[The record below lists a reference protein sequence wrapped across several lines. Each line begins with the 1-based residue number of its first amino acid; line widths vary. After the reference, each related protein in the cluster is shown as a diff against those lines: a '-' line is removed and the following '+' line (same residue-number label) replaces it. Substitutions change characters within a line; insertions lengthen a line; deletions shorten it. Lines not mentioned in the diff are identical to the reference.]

1 MIKYCIII
9 ALGAGLL
16 ACSPHLN
23 TGYNAE
29 RISVVSANGRDVEMD
44 SLVAPYRRELAKE
57 MNRVIGSVAQ
67 DLSPERPNSLLGQW
81 VTDLTLQ
88 YGKDSLLA
96 GQTDE
101 PVICLLNTGGLRAS
115 LSKGPL
121 TVGDIYKIMPFD
133 NQIVALKLPVSQLSE
148 MAKYIT
154 QSGGEPIAGCVLE
167 NGSIRFT
174 QVEEEPTHFW
184 VITSDFLANGG
195 DKMLFLQK
203 AIERKTKGVLLRDL
217 LLIEASRQQKIDV
230 IFEKRI
236 RL

>member
-23 TGYNAE
+23 TGYKAE
-29 RISVVSANGRDVEMD
+29 RIVVQPVSGKDPAMD

-88 YGKDSLLA
+88 YGRDSLLA
-96 GQTDE
+96 GQTE
-101 PVICLLNTGGLRAS
+101 LPVICLMNTGGLRAS

-133 NQIVALKLPVSQLSE
+133 NQIVALKLPVEQLSE

-154 QSGGEPIAGCVLE
+154 QSGGEPIAGCILE
-167 NGSIRFT
+167 NGGIRFT
-174 QVEEEPTHFW
+174 DVVEEPIHFW

-203 AIERKTKGVLLRDL
+203 AVERKTRGTLLRDL
-217 LLIEASRQQKIDV
+217 LLREATRQSV
-230 IFEKRI
+230 IQVTPEKRI